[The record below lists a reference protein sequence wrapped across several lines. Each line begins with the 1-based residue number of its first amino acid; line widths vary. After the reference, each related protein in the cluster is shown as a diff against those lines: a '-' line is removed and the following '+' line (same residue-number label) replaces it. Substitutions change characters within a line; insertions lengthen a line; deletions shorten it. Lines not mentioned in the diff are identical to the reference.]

1 MVSLPDF
8 DVYIA
13 VGHTDMRKSVNG
25 LSILVQEHLQKNL
38 FTGSMFC
45 FCNRN
50 RNIIKILFWDK
61 NGFVIWYKKLDKD
74 KFKWPD
80 CEQDLIQTGRRE
92 LQWLLEGLTIDQK
105 NAFERLEYELV
116 I

>member
-13 VGHTDMRKSVNG
+13 VGPTDMRKSVNG
-25 LSILVQEHLQKNL
+25 LSILVQENLKKNL

-80 CEQDLIQTGRRE
+80 SEEDLIQTGRRE